1 MEANYVNFTSN
12 RSSTITIAHQDRSSL
27 RLVPREQDEI
37 LQIIQS
43 DELLRTLQ
51 TLELEHNLPPATAH
65 RFKAL
70 YDEASSVCEQEEERY
85 AATWDDYHEALDD
98 DQNLATIARAYGES
112 QGMPLYRRIAAT
124 GTFIF

>member
-1 MEANYVNFTSN
+1 MSTSLLTDPQQSQSQTKTDRAYAWFLEN
-12 RSSTITIAHQDRSSL
+12 R
-27 RLVPREQDEI
+27 DEI
-37 LQIIQS
+37 LQIIES

-85 AATWDDYHEALDD
+85 AATWDAYHAALDS
-98 DQNLATIARAYGES
+98 DQNLATIARAYGQS
-112 QGMPLYRRIAAT
+112 QRMPLYRRIDAT
-124 GTFIF
+124 GTFVF

>member
-1 MEANYVNFTSN
+1 MSTSLLTDPQQSQSQNKTDRAYAWFLEN
-12 RSSTITIAHQDRSSL
+12 R
-27 RLVPREQDEI
+27 DEI
-37 LQIIQS
+37 LQIIES

-70 YDEASSVCEQEEERY
+70 YDQASGVSEQEEERY
-85 AATWDDYHEALDD
+85 AATWDAYHEALDS

-112 QGMPLYRRIAAT
+112 QRMPLYRRIDAST
-124 GTFIF
+124 R

>member
-1 MEANYVNFTSN
+1 MSTSLLTDPQQSQSQTKTDRAYAWFLEN
-12 RSSTITIAHQDRSSL
+12 R
-27 RLVPREQDEI
+27 DEI
-37 LQIIQS
+37 LQIIET

-51 TLELEHNLPPATAH
+51 NLELEHHLPPTTAQ

-70 YDEASSVCEQEEERY
+70 YDEASGVSEQEEERY
-85 AATWDDYHEALDD
+85 AATWDAYHEALDS

-112 QGMPLYRRIAAT
+112 QGMPLYERLDAT